1 MNPIYRGI
9 LPPKNKT
16 VFWMKGKKLLVYTPT
31 GWKET
36 SADITIDDSMVEGS
50 ENPVESKVIQQS
62 LNAKQQA
69 LSLAI
74 SQKQNTLTIDTALSE
89 TSENPI
95 ENSAVYKQYITEDEI
110 DEIILIVDPSKA
122 REVYK
127 KKYLTFTLRNT
138 GKFYPPSYSGT
149 NAKMYYSL
157 DEGNTWTQFTSTI
170 NNIPAGTKIMF
181 KGENITKFTS
191 RISCYTSSFDISGNI
206 LSLFYGDT
214 FRNQTSLPATS
225 YACQLIFN
233 ESGVVDASNL
243 ILPDTAVPEYG
254 YYRLF
259 RTCNQLTKAPVLPA
273 TTVGDRG
280 YYEMF
285 SLCTSLATAPE
296 IAATTMGKYTCSMM
310 FYNCSSL
317 VNAPELLATFS
328 TGSVSNYEGVYSSM
342 FKGCTALETAPVLI
356 STRIPEYGYSSM
368 FQNCSSLKYIKC
380 LGTDITW
387 SGATS
392 GWVSGVGNSGTF
404 VQASGVSWGTGV
416 SGIPTG
422 WTIQNV

>member
-1 MNPIYRGI
+1 MNPIYRGQY
-9 LPPKNKT
+9 PPKNTNVLWIKDNQIYIYQNGG
-16 VFWMKGKKLLVYTPT
+16 WTPS
-31 GWKET
+31 
-36 SADITIDDSMVEGS
+36 SASIDVDDTMVPDST
-50 ENPVESKVIQQS
+50 NPVQSKVIQDS
-62 LNAKQQA
+62 LGDLETELSQQIGGKQDLLTFDTN
-69 LSLAI
+69 LS
-74 SQKQNTLTIDTALSE
+74 DTSP
-89 TSENPI
+89 NPI
-95 ENSAVYKQYITEDEI
+95 KNSAVYKQYMTEDDI
-110 DEIILIVDPSKA
+110 DDIIVIVDPSKA

-127 KKYLTFTLRNT
+127 KKYLTFTLKNT

-157 DEGNTWTQFTSTI
+157 DGGNTWTQFTSTI

-191 RISCYTSSFDISGNI
+191 KISCYTSSFDISGNI

-233 ESGVVDASNL
+233 ESGVIDASNL

-285 SLCTSLATAPE
+285 SLCTSLVTAPE

-328 TGSVSNYEGVYSSM
+328 TGSVSTYEGVYSSM

-387 SGATS
+387 SAATS
-392 GWVSGVGNSGTF
+392 GWVSGVGSSGTF

-416 SGIPTG
+416 NGIPTG
-422 WTIQNV
+422 WTVESV